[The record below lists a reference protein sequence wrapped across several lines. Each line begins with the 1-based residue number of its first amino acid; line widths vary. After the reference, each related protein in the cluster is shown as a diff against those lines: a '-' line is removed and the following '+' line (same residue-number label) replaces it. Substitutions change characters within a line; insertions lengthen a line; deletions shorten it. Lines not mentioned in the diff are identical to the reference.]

1 MADSQNHTGSDELI
15 FFVNGRKVRRV
26 VLTSS
31 VNDTLICTLTRS
43 VCPSVGLTGTKLG
56 CAEGGCGACTVMLS
70 RYQAEPQHYAVN
82 ACLAPLC
89 SLHLVAVT
97 TVEGIGSVA
106 RKLHPVQE
114 RIAKSH
120 GSQCGFCTPGIVM
133 SMYALLRNNPT
144 PNMADVEEAFQGNLC
159 RCTGYRPIL
168 EGYKTFT
175 VSEVVHIKVFVLHF
189 RQNRWTKRGL
199 AIVPTKFGISFTA
212 TFLNQVHSAV
222 L

>member
-1 MADSQNHTGSDELI
+1 MTRTTPGSTHCFQHNSWVKSLFPVQLLGQLI
-15 FFVNGRKVRRV
+15 V
-26 VLTSS
+26 SM
-31 VNDTLICTLTRS
+31 
-43 VCPSVGLTGTKLG
+43 GLTGTKLG

-70 RYQAEPQHYAVN
+70 KYQPHLRRVHHSVN
-82 ACLAPLC
+82 GCLAPLC
-89 SLHLVAVT
+89 SLHHCAVT

-106 RKLHPVQE
+106 GKLHPVQE

-144 PNMADVEEAFQGNLC
+144 PRMADIEEAFQGNLC

-175 VSEVVHIKVFVLHF
+175 KLLVCWLYWSCWSDGFTGAV
-189 RQNRWTKRGL
+189 GL
-199 AIVPTKFGISFTA
+199 LALLELLV
-212 TFLNQVHSAV
+212 
-222 L
+222 